1 MIALSPISPG
11 AVLGTQSGILIS
23 QETADATLLI
33 LLKVGFIFGFG
44 MLFLFSL
51 LVIRQIS
58 LMNSTLISPLEN
70 KIKLVGYAF
79 FVSTLVAF
87 ILSFVIL

>member
-1 MIALSPISPG
+1 MIALASTIPG
-11 AVLGTQSGILIS
+11 SILGTQSGELIS
-23 QETADATLLI
+23 KQTADAGLLI
-33 LLKVGFIFGFG
+33 LLKLGFIIGFG

-79 FVSTLVAF
+79 FVASLVAF
-87 ILSFVIL
+87 ILAFVIL

>member
-1 MIALSPISPG
+1 MTPLSPIGPG
-11 AVLGTQSGILIS
+11 AILGTQSGQLFS

-33 LLKVGFIFGFG
+33 LLKVGFLFGFG

-70 KIKLVGYAF
+70 KIKLVGYSF
-79 FVSTLVAF
+79 FVATLVAF
-87 ILSFVIL
+87 ILAFVIL